1 MPYTNG
7 LVWGKPGGVLAKS
20 SGTDDPYT
28 VSVQD
33 ITSAE
38 LEADSGVLIRIPVHG
53 VLFVGLTALV
63 EDIAGGS
70 GTNPA
75 VVHYYGMNSIGEVG
89 TPLEESAN
97 AVHIMTHFMHSDV
110 ATVGS
115 TSTGRIDT
123 VQRTYTD
130 TDGVV
135 FNTATGAGSN
145 VGAAADDFQ
154 KNMQLNL
161 SSSVRVDFQ
170 DDPVTTA
177 GYYQD
182 IFYLNG
188 YFQELV
194 VAFNRGSLDAATRFN
209 VIANRVYS

>member
-20 SGTDDPYT
+20 SGTTDPYT

-63 EDIAGGS
+63 EDVDGGS

-75 VVHYYGMNSIGEVG
+75 AVHYYGMNSIGEVG
-89 TPLEESAN
+89 TPLEQSAN
-97 AVHIMTHFMHSDV
+97 AVHVMTHFMHSDV

-115 TSTGRIDT
+115 TVSGRIDT

-130 TDGVV
+130 TGGVV

-145 VGAAADDFQ
+145 VGSAAVDFQ
-154 KNMQLNL
+154 SNMQFSQQAN
-161 SSSVRVDFQ
+161 SRVDFQ
-170 DDPVTTA
+170 EEPIATV

-209 VIANRVYS
+209 VLANRVYD